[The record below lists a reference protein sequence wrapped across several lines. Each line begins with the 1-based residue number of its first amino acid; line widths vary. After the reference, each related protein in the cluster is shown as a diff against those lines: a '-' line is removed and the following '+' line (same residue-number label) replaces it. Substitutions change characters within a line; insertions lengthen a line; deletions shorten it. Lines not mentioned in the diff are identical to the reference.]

1 MTKFEFDSPK
11 PMRQPMN
18 GTPSLNS
25 WERDRFELLSAYL
38 DGEATATERKQ
49 VQHWLD
55 NDPGVQQLYQRL
67 LKLRQGLQTLPV
79 PASEQSAAEMTRGVF
94 QRLNQRRLQRA
105 AIWGGSAIAALV
117 VGSLSGLLSGPPGS
131 GWKLAGENNVPA
143 SSAALTA
150 TPAASETL
158 MIAVNR
164 PVVEIPKAP
173 VAGEMGSPN
182 P

>member
-1 MTKFEFDSPK
+1 
-11 PMRQPMN
+11 MRQPMKDM
-18 GTPSLNS
+18 PSCNS

-38 DGEATATERKQ
+38 DGEATAAERKQ

-55 NDPGVQQLYQRL
+55 GDPEVQQLYRRL

-79 PASEQSAAEMTRGVF
+79 PASEQSAEEATRGVF
-94 QRLNQRRLQRA
+94 QRIQKRRLQRA
-105 AIWGGSAIAALV
+105 AIWGGSAIAAIL

-131 GWKLAGENNVPA
+131 SLKLATDEGPNVPNPTA
-143 SSAALTA
+143 SLNPA
-150 TPAASETL
+150 PAASDKL

-173 VAGEMGSPN
+173 VAAEM
-182 P
+182 